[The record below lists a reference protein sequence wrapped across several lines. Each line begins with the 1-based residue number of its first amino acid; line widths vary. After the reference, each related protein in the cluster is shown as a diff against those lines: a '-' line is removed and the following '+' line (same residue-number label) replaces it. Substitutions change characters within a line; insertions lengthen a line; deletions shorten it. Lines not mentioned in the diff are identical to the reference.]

1 MKIIHDIFEKK
12 NDEGWLFPLMIPD
25 VTTLGLLRIWLNSA
39 SWDLQGLSYAICGIG
54 DFLTTNADFF
64 FEHFTFNNQTSNI
77 LRTFKSK

>member
-1 MKIIHDIFEKK
+1 MFGKKK